1 MSKAKATLSFTQIGS
16 LIEGKPVTIRL
27 PETLD
32 HVSGQPENVTRTV
45 PGIELELCRE
55 PLTRDHYVEYH
66 VTVSD
71 RTIKDVK
78 LDMSL
83 MDKVFG
89 DFDALFE
96 SLSKGFDRI
105 FRLPRSK

>member
-1 MSKAKATLSFTQIGS
+1 MSKAKATLSFAQIGS
-16 LIEGKPVTIRL
+16 LLEGKPVIIRL
-27 PETLD
+27 PEQQF
-32 HVSGQPENVTRTV
+32 HSVTEGDSII

-55 PLTRDHYVEYH
+55 PLTREHYVTYK

-71 RTIKDVK
+71 KPVKDVE

-83 MDKVFG
+83 MDKAFEG
-89 DFDALFE
+89 FDEFFE
-96 SLSKGFDRI
+96 TLSKSFDRI

>member
-16 LIEGKPVTIRL
+16 LLEGKPVTIRL
-27 PETLD
+27 PE
-32 HVSGQPENVTRTV
+32 QPFHSVEADNII

-55 PLTRDHYVEYH
+55 PLTREHYVIYK
-66 VTVSD
+66 VPVSD
-71 RTIKDVK
+71 KPVKDVE

-83 MDKVFG
+83 MDKAFEG
-89 DFDALFE
+89 FDEFFE
-96 SLSKGFDRI
+96 NLSKSFDRI